1 MRYADIKRLLWLALL
16 LVLAPFTQAQ
26 PETGTH
32 SGVPSEA
39 ELAPESGD
47 QGLLPL
53 EELRTF
59 TRVYDQI
66 RNGYVEELSDATLLE
81 FAIKG
86 MIAELDPHSAFLDK
100 KSFENLQSNT
110 SGEFG
115 GIGIEVGMEDGFVK
129 VIAPIDDTP
138 AERAGVQAGD
148 MIIRL
153 DDKPVK
159 GMSLNEAVD
168 LMRGPQGTELR
179 ITLVREGVEKPFEIT
194 LERDIIRVKSVRVE
208 LLEDAYAYIRIAQF
222 QTATGADM
230 QEALG
235 ALRAG
240 HKDLKGM
247 VLDLRNNPGGV
258 LQSSVEVA
266 DTFLDEGLV
275 VYTEGRLENSD
286 MRYHANPDQVAAEL
300 PLVVLINA
308 GSASAS
314 EIVAGALQDQGRAVV
329 MGTRSFGKGSV
340 QTILP
345 VTDGR
350 AIKLTTARY
359 FTPSGRSIQA
369 QGIVPDVTVERATV
383 TAIKGATTTTEAD
396 LSGHLQNANGE
407 SNSEARRRSESG
419 QNLAERD
426 NQLQAAVNLLK
437 GLHIFHRHQQAK
449 ITTRLPPVPENETG
463 EEVPDGEQ
471 EPVPEEP

>member
-1 MRYADIKRLLWLALL
+1 MLYADIKRLLWLALL
-16 LVLAPFTQAQ
+16 LVLAPTAHTE
-26 PETGTH
+26 PDVE
-32 SGVPSEA
+32 SDADADADADAEA
-39 ELAPESGD
+39 VD

-129 VIAPIDDTP
+129 VIAPIDNTP

-148 MIIRL
+148 LIIRL
-153 DDKPVK
+153 DNKPVK

-179 ITLVREGVEKPFEIT
+179 MTLVREGVEKPFEIT

-208 LLEDAYAYIRIAQF
+208 LLEDNYAYIRVAQF
-222 QTATGADM
+222 QTATGTDM
-230 QEALG
+230 EDALA
-235 ALRAG
+235 ALQAKHG
-240 HKDLKGM
+240 DLKGM
-247 VLDLRNNPGGV
+247 ILDLRNNPGGV
-258 LQSSVEVA
+258 LQASVEVA
-266 DTFLDEGLV
+266 DAFLDEGLV

-286 MRYHANPDQVAAEL
+286 MRYHANPGQVAPDL

-329 MGTRSFGKGSV
+329 MGTQSFGKGSV

-359 FTPSGRSIQA
+359 FTPNGRSIQA
-369 QGIVPDVTVERATV
+369 QGIVPDVTVERAKV
-383 TAIKGATTTTEAD
+383 TTLKGAGITTEAD
-396 LSGHLQNANGE
+396 LSGHLQNADGE
-407 SNSEARRRSESG
+407 SDSDARRRPESG
-419 QNLAERD
+419 QNLAEKD
-426 NQLQAAVNLLK
+426 NQLQAALNLLK
-437 GLHIFHRHQQAK
+437 GLHIFHLHQQAK
-449 ITTRLPPVPENETG
+449 IITRLPPISEAETKEPAPE
-463 EEVPDGEQ
+463 GEQ
-471 EPVPEEP
+471 EPAPEEL